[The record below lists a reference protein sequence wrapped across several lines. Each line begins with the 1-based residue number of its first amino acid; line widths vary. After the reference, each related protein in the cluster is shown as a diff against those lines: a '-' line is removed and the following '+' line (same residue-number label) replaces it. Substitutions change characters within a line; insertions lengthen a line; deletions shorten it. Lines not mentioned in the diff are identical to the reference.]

1 MEILAALFFLWLI
14 LLVAIVG
21 IQVVFKIIEFTWNNA
36 IIIALVIVLI
46 MVLG

>member
-21 IQVVFKIIEFTWNNA
+21 IQIVFKIIEFTWNNA